1 MVAWALVAGAIPI
14 YPLYALVFADAGL
27 SEAEISALFA
37 IWSLVGML
45 AEVPSGAVADRFSR
59 RGSLAAG
66 GVLQGV
72 GYAVWML
79 LPGFTGFA
87 AGFVLWALGG
97 ALISGAQEAL
107 LYDGLA
113 VVGAQEHYAR
123 VQGRVHAME
132 LLAQIPAAGAATV
145 LFAVGGFPLVGWA
158 SVGACVAAGWLASR
172 LPEPPPAAGAD
183 DEDAAGYL
191 ATLRAGIREAT
202 SRPALRGVLIAA
214 SVLGGLDAI
223 EEYFPLLTRAA
234 GVELDLVPLAMLPIV
249 LAGSAGAALGGW
261 IGRFRPW
268 AMTAVL
274 AAAMVLLG
282 IAVLVPNQAVVV
294 AIGVFYGL
302 CRAVLVAV
310 DAQVQDGIVGKAR
323 ATITSV
329 AGLGVEIV
337 GFVVFATW
345 ALGGGL
351 LVAAVWLAAALLLPL
366 WLRSG
371 RSGRP

>member
-302 CRAVLVAV
+302 YRAVLVAV